1 MNLNKSE
8 FMKFIEK
15 TRKYYDKAQKAEEE
29 LFNYIEK
36 ICPDVDLEC
45 IPSNAENADNIKDAI
60 TCYCQ
65 YGEYSSD
72 EIYKELKELN

>member
-1 MNLNKSE
+1 
-8 FMKFIEK
+8 MKLIEK
-15 TRKYYDKAQKAEEE
+15 TKKYYDKAQKSEEE

-60 TCYCQ
+60 TYYCQ

-72 EIYKELKELN
+72 EIYEELEELN